1 MATTTLNTRIIM
13 RNDSPEN
20 WANNNPVLA
29 KGEIGIAIDQ
39 KTGHSTMKVG
49 DGVHHWN
56 DLTLDLGEASL
67 EQSYISAY
75 GPRGEEVARWINEQT
90 ATVTGYNNASA
101 GRYSIVTGYHTPGTD
116 ATTRLNE
123 FQGALNRIAKA
134 ARECGISVEQAVAA
148 TNAFVSAGQPLAE
161 ATGNALK
168 EIAQKIG
175 AGADS
180 GPEIQSKE
188 EPAAAPFDIPRFDIN
203 DYKIDVNEELFNF
216 DYKPTQFY

>member
-56 DLTLDLGEASL
+56 DLTLDLGEVAL
-67 EQSYISAY
+67 EQSYVSAY
-75 GPRGEEVARWINEQT
+75 GSRGEEVARWNNASTVVGTGNLTEGRYSL
-90 ATVTGYNNASA
+90 VTGYRNHN
-101 GRYSIVTGYHTPGTD
+101 VD
-116 ATTRLNE
+116 AETRLLELEN
-123 FQGALNRIAKA
+123 AMRTVAKA
-134 ARECGISVEQAVAA
+134 AKECGISVEQAVAA
-148 TNAFVSAGQPLAE
+148 TNALASAGKSMSDASAQAV
-161 ATGNALK
+161 K
-168 EIAQKIG
+168 EIAQRIG

-180 GPEIQSKE
+180 GPETQSKE
-188 EPAAAPFDIPRFDIN
+188 EPAAAPFDIPRFNID